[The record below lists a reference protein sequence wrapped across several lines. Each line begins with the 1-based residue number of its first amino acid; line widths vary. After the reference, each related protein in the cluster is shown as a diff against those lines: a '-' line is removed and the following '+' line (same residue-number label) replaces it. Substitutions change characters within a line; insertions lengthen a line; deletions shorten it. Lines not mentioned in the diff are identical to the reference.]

1 MNAISIVMCHVAFS
15 VECQCFAQC
24 WCLQFCDCERIS
36 KFHIWKFHEI
46 ELVPCSIRNRAR
58 RMRACWFTSSFPSCS
73 DPSERSMIN
82 RCQHNERRI
91 QTVHHHNQWK
101 RRNKRRTVF
110 KVFKFNNVH
119 RTAFVFM
126 IWFSNWIHAW
136 FTLQNVMHH
145 LNNNSKFA
153 PFDD

>member
-1 MNAISIVMCHVAFS
+1 MDAISIVICHVAFS

-24 WCLQFCDCERIS
+24 WCLQFCDGEMIS
-36 KFHIWKFHEI
+36 KFQIEI
-46 ELVPCSIRNRAR
+46 VPCCIRTRAR
-58 RMRACWFTSSFPSCS
+58 RMRLCWLTSSFPSCS
-73 DPSERSMIN
+73 DPSEWSMIN
-82 RCQHNERRI
+82 RRQHNERKI

-153 PFDD
+153 PYFDD